1 MHVHV
6 GLTFIFSLYHLMCGI
21 HLLFIKVSILMRAGT
36 KNLSTAMQ
44 VERKKIGTGNV
55 VMLSKAKEVHV

>member
-1 MHVHV
+1 MH
-6 GLTFIFSLYHLMCGI
+6 GI
-21 HLLFIKVSILMRAGT
+21 HLLFIKVSILIRAGT

-44 VERKKIGTGNV
+44 VERKKIGNV